1 MLLLFIK
8 YCLLH
13 VSNEFKYYIIF
24 CRVGLSVIQRN
35 IRKWLVLR
43 NWQWWKLYTKV
54 KPLLNIARAEEEMKK
69 KIEEMDKLR
78 EDLIKCERLK
88 KELEVQNVTLLEQK
102 NDLYLQL
109 QTEQDAVAD
118 LEERVEK
125 LVTQKADFEGQ
136 IKEMEERLLDE
147 EDAAAELEVIKRK
160 MEGENDELKKDI
172 EDLENSLA
180 KVMMNFSSRFDKYL
194 IKSL

>member
-1 MLLLFIK
+1 M
-8 YCLLH
+8 
-13 VSNEFKYYIIF
+13 
-24 CRVGLSVIQRN
+24 G
-35 IRKWLVLR
+35 
-43 NWQWWKLYTKV
+43 
-54 KPLLNIARAEEEMKK
+54 
-69 KIEEMDKLR
+69 KLR
-78 EDLIKCERLK
+78 EDLAKCERLK

-125 LVTQKADFEGQ
+125 LVTQKADFESQ

-180 KVMMNFSSRFDKYL
+180 KVGYVFWYILLWIIVFNS
-194 IKSL
+194 IKIIMKCPPSQ

>member
-1 MLLLFIK
+1 MLLLLIN

-13 VSNEFKYYIIF
+13 VSNEFKCYIIF

-78 EDLIKCERLK
+78 EDLAKCERLK

-125 LVTQKADFEGQ
+125 LVTQKADFESQ

-180 KVMMNFSSRFDKYL
+180 KVMMDFSSAIDKYL
-194 IKSL
+194 NTLL

>member
-1 MLLLFIK
+1 
-8 YCLLH
+8 
-13 VSNEFKYYIIF
+13 
-24 CRVGLSVIQRN
+24 
-35 IRKWLVLR
+35 
-43 NWQWWKLYTKV
+43 
-54 KPLLNIARAEEEMKK
+54 LLNIARAEEEMKK

-136 IKEMEERLLDE
+136 IKEMEDRFNQIFVKPGRKIHHYLCKRVFKIFNILLQF
-147 EDAAAELEVIKRK
+147 VIFSFHFPL
-160 MEGENDELKKDI
+160 D
-172 EDLENSLA
+172 DLQ
-180 KVMMNFSSRFDKYL
+180 FSSGIFLNAIFMRMLVVCPFGPFSFGHCVVCPSSIYGF
-194 IKSL
+194 

>member
-1 MLLLFIK
+1 
-8 YCLLH
+8 
-13 VSNEFKYYIIF
+13 
-24 CRVGLSVIQRN
+24 
-35 IRKWLVLR
+35 
-43 NWQWWKLYTKV
+43 
-54 KPLLNIARAEEEMKK
+54 
-69 KIEEMDKLR
+69 MDKLR

-136 IKEMEERLLDE
+136 IKEMEELR
-147 EDAAAELEVIKRK
+147 IRK
-160 MEGENDELKKDI
+160 SKKNRQHNGQKKKGQKDKQ
-172 EDLENSLA
+172 LT
-180 KVMMNFSSRFDKYL
+180 FS
-194 IKSL
+194 